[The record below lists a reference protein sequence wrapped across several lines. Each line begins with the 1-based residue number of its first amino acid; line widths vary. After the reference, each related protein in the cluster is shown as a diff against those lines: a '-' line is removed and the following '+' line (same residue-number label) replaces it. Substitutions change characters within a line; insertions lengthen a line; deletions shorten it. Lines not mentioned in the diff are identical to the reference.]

1 MFHFRGAQK
10 QSTLKQINQDDPL
23 TIQGQLEIG
32 LKLLKPTSPI
42 SVVTSS
48 R

>member
-10 QSTLKQINQDDPL
+10 QATLKQIYMDDPL
-23 TIQGQLEIG
+23 TIQGQLEMG
-32 LKLLKPTSPI
+32 LKLLQPTNPI
-42 SVVTSS
+42 SVITSS